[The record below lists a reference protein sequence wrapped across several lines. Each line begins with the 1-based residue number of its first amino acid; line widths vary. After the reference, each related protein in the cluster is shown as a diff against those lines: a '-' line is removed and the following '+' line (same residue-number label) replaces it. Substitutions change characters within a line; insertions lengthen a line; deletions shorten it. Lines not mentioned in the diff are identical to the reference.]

1 MNEGTDG
8 NNLPEVTFISQWP
21 PDNDE
26 TESLTKSHKRKIA
39 DIDQEQPDNDPY
51 EKRNVTTHANSSQN
65 SSCDVDDQEHN
76 FLWALPSIARW
87 WRKQV
92 AKEKI
97 IYKGVTDSAVVAN
110 TKLKRILKRSD
121 CQLFIEETI
130 QKLQAVKQRYE
141 LNAHYFSALASFF
154 DTRGDYTEA
163 LNLIE
168 RSLQVDQKACDALW
182 LKEKISRAHFAQ
194 RTRERLLAEHSAF
207 QKSQMLNPLPIE
219 RRSAKDLS
227 FKEFLS
233 RYALQAKPVI
243 ITDAVCNMIST
254 PWTFEH
260 IKNVAGDRKAAVK
273 RLIPDSVEW
282 ARLEIARSMT
292 VKEFVNN
299 MDSPS
304 NFNDEQL
311 LYLFDWSL
319 PLNCPELASELTIPK
334 YFASDFLQRTPKGTL
349 YHDSWPSLFI
359 APEGARSELHI
370 DAFGSNFWMA
380 LFQGRK
386 RWLIFRREDLPLL
399 YPSYFNSL
407 DGTFNIDLS
416 SNDDNFLRA
425 LSLCKPRECI
435 LQPGELLFVPSG
447 CPHRVENLERS
458 IAISA
463 NFVDLSNYHRVVEEL
478 EYSSMMDNESKV
490 LLSVLTDSKFS
501 TRMNSQQDNLAWK
514 DFKNWQSLKS
524 NYDFDITLDNIK
536 NFNLSV
542 NATES

>member
-168 RSLQVDQKACDALW
+168 RSLQ
-182 LKEKISRAHFAQ
+182 
-194 RTRERLLAEHSAF
+194 
-207 QKSQMLNPLPIE
+207 IE

-334 YFASDFLQRTPKGTL
+334 YFASDFLQRTPKGIL